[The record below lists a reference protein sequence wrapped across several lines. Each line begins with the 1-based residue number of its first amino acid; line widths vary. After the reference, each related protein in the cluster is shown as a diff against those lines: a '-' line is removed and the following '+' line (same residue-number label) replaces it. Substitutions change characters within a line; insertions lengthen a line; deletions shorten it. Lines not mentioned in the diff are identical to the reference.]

1 MLTVTVPV
9 AEKAKPRKIE
19 VGVAAPSK
27 QAAAKKVVKTA
38 A

>member
-19 VGVAAPSK
+19 VAGAAAPK
-27 QAAAKKVVKTA
+27 AAVKKTVKAAA
-38 A
+38 